1 MDALAFV
8 LGVRSAQLRSTQL
21 KDLIYRGGV
30 KGGEDDDEEIDAN
43 GEDGAQ
49 ETEEG
54 RAQKA
59 WVRAH
64 YIDEQGKEWRWMR
77 T

>member
-21 KDLIYRGGV
+21 KDLIYRGGI
-30 KGGEDDDEEIDAN
+30 KDADGDDADDAEEDDIAR
-43 GEDGAQ
+43 
-49 ETEEG
+49 T
-54 RAQKA
+54 A

-64 YIDEQGKEWRWMR
+64 YVDEQGKEWRWMR